1 MFTCNS
7 ILPNVNR
14 KKLQAIIRRSMPF
27 PRETPRG
34 FELLKIGAEFDVKC
48 PSPITYLPIFSI
60 PYLETGSFTL
70 NQIFYTFLRKHCKFV
85 ETLFGK
91 PIDRSDIFAFE
102 LDPGSGTM
110 CILPDKMT
118 LPHPTPVKFK
128 CPTPGH
134 GKWSNGCGM
143 PKKREGGGGGARW
156 RFELIGALP
165 ILTLLSRICEQTFV
179 EPVHYCTSLG
189 WILRKLSQSNM

>member
-7 ILPNVNR
+7 ILPNVHR

-143 PKKREGGGGGARW
+143 PKKREGGGEHVEGSNWSAHYRYWLYFLGFVSR
-156 RFELIGALP
+156 R
-165 ILTLLSRICEQTFV
+165 LLSQYIIA
-179 EPVHYCTSLG
+179 P
-189 WILRKLSQSNM
+189 LSDGFLES